1 MNCFLCPPK
10 PRCIDLKLQ
19 PTTSSLPFQFQPLD
33 KDTRRICFFY
43 DRPTFTPC
51 CCSDSICTTNATFPL
66 EKIAYRQIGGRIL
79 QRLRQR
85 FPHASLDCCE
95 YTNEMDLAFN
105 YTAPASELIVNLNHD
120 WPTVHEDPIWASNW
134 LKYIGSSKFAVPS
147 RHQILYLFEKTRYV
161 QDILSATASNAM
173 MLPTKV
179 VHMME
184 ESTENTVGEITA
196 WIKANTTTK
205 FVTKEN
211 FSAGKEGVEIIP
223 TTSTT
228 QIEKKL
234 NALKHSVGRTSKTNK
249 RKNARVSQTKQNQTA
264 LENKAWS
271 HIHALFKGGN
281 NGVFMLQQYEPLFL
295 TESEKRLYFSK
306 GVFLYAMGFNGWI
319 SMNAVPQELLADNIA
334 VELEQSTRLMALL
347 PRLMKYPL
355 IRFDFGPRGLLSEV
369 EVLPDLFGG
378 PGGDLKGD
386 KWDRIVGIIADAY
399 VDEIGELM
407 GLDGLSGG
415 ASVKVEVGNSK
426 EQEHGAL

>member
-1 MNCFLCPPK
+1 
-10 PRCIDLKLQ
+10 
-19 PTTSSLPFQFQPLD
+19 
-33 KDTRRICFFY
+33 
-43 DRPTFTPC
+43 
-51 CCSDSICTTNATFPL
+51 
-66 EKIAYRQIGGRIL
+66 
-79 QRLRQR
+79 
-85 FPHASLDCCE
+85 
-95 YTNEMDLAFN
+95 MDLAFN

-234 NALKHSVGRTSKTNK
+234 NALEHSVGRTSKTNK

-319 SMNAVPQELLADNIA
+319 SMNAVPQELLADNIV

-407 GLDGLSGG
+407 GLGGLSGG